1 MALIPSYIRI
11 PMCAQITHL
20 CDFEYWRIFQG
31 LNVEEIKEREES
43 FEYPPR
49 LQLTCDQIKSDA
61 SKSLFC
67 SFEISKKSNNTTT
80 TIAEFSVK
88 KFAGT

>member
-1 MALIPSYIRI
+1 MAFIPSHIHI
-11 PMCAQITHL
+11 PMYAQITHL
-20 CDFEYWRIFQG
+20 CDFEYWRIFKG
-31 LNVEEIKEREES
+31 LTAKEIREREES

-67 SFEISKKSNNTTT
+67 SFEISKTSNSKTT

-88 KFAGT
+88 KIAGI